1 MTEHHFRSGGEV
13 FVDGKCLADIVGMFG
28 GFFPSRAGGR
38 FTWVQLAKHHDV
50 GRDFRAGVLFES
62 VIRQTNRPKQFRA
75 RGKQFAQ
82 RRIEFVHRAAR
93 RDEHQQAARTH
104 LFQSR
109 REEIIVDGKLVVV
122 PARVVDGVIAKRNIG
137 NGEVVKSIGEFGL
150 LKRLGANVRI
160 GIKRLGDARG
170 QRINFNAGDGRAAE
184 HVFGHEA
191 DEMADAAGGFEHAPA
206 FEAEPLGGAI
216 HRADDGRRG
225 VMGVEGGGAGGTM
238 FFVRK
243 DFRKP
248 ELLLAPVGV
257 VHVEHLGHRAPADVF
272 YERGFFLRRRRA
284 FLGIELPQR
293 FDCRDVLLKL

>member
-1 MTEHHFRSGGEV
+1 MVNASPPS
-13 FVDGKCLADIVGMFG
+13 LAWFG
-28 GFFPSRAGGR
+28 GFLPRRASGR
-38 FTWVQLAKHHDV
+38 FTWAQLAKHHDV
-50 GRDFRAGVLFES
+50 GRDLRAGVLFES
-62 VIRQTNRPKQFRA
+62 VIRQTDCAQQLRA
-75 RGKQFAQ
+75 RGEQFAQ

-93 RDEHQQAARTH
+93 RDEHHQTAGADF
-104 LFQSR
+104 FQSR
-109 REEIIVDGKLVVV
+109 REEIIVDGKLVIV
-122 PARVVDGVIAKRNIG
+122 PARVVDGVIAKRDIG

-150 LKRLGANVRI
+150 LKRLGADVRV
-160 GIKRLGDARG
+160 GIKRFGDARG

-191 DEMADAAGGFEHAPA
+191 DEVADAAGGFKHAPA
-206 FEAEPLGGAI
+206 LEAEAPGGAI

-225 VMGVEGGGAGGTM
+225 VMGVEGGGAGGAV

-243 DFRKP
+243 NFRKP

-272 YERGFFLRRRRA
+272 YERGFFLRRRRS

-293 FDCRDVLLKL
+293 FDCRDVFLKF

>member
-1 MTEHHFRSGGEV
+1 MVNASPPSLV
-13 FVDGKCLADIVGMFG
+13 WFG
-28 GFFPSRAGGR
+28 GFLPSRASGR
-38 FTWVQLAKHHDV
+38 FTWAQLAKHHDV
-50 GRDFRAGVLFES
+50 GRDLRAGVLLES
-62 VIRQTNRPKQFRA
+62 VIRQTDCAQQFRA

-93 RDEHQQAARTH
+93 RDEHHQTAGADF
-104 LFQSR
+104 FQSR
-109 REEIIVDGKLVVV
+109 REEIIVDGKFVTV
-122 PARVVDGVIAKRNIG
+122 PARVVDGVIAKRDVG

-150 LKRLGANVRI
+150 FKRLGANVRV
-160 GIKRLGDARG
+160 GIKRFGDARR
-170 QRINFNAGDGRAAE
+170 QRINLNAGDGRAAE

-191 DEMADAAGGFEHAPA
+191 DEVADAAGGFKHAPA
-206 FEAEPLGGAI
+206 LESEPLGGAI

-225 VMGVEGGGAGGTM
+225 VMGVEGGGAGGTV

-243 DFRKP
+243 NFRKP

-272 YERGFFLRRRRA
+272 YERGFFLRRRRS